1 MKKQYRCFCAVLLC
15 IFCLTGCG
23 NVHTSITYTFSVST
37 GDSVDIKFDTTGD
50 YQITSDLPFEISQD
64 GTLLT
69 SGSFISSD
77 GYQMYVDVVN
87 ADDDAE
93 IIESSSTD
101 TLEYIMWN
109 YNDTEFNYAILIKD
123 SQTGVLLGNQTSE
136 ESAREVFNRLEISL
150 H

>member
-1 MKKQYRCFCAVLLC
+1 MKKQYRCFCTVLLC
-15 IFCLTGCG
+15 ILCLTGCG

-69 SGSFISSD
+69 SGSFISAD

-93 IIESSSTD
+93 IIENSSTD

-109 YNDTEFNYAILIKD
+109 YRNSEFNYAILIKN
-123 SQTGVLLGNQTSE
+123 SGTGILLGNQTSE
-136 ESAREVFNRLEISL
+136 ESAREVFHRMEISL